1 MIPANNINPIV
12 KSIPQALSVYI
23 NQVAYDLKHQG
34 KHIITLSLGEAFF
47 DIPEFDY
54 NDIDIKKGYHYS
66 DSLGLPSLREKIA
79 GYYHE
84 HYNVSL
90 DSNSEILITAGSKPA
105 IFMCMLT
112 VLDKGDEVLIHEP
125 AWLSY
130 QEQARLA
137 GGEAKFIPYHEDSA
151 SFKKYF
157 TDKTKMLI
165 LNNPNNPQGK
175 LYSKDELVE
184 IYDQCK
190 QNQVFLLVDEAYS
203 DFVIDDKFIS
213 AGSALKDKDNL
224 FIVNSLSKNFG
235 MSGWRI
241 GYVVSNKY
249 LIHQLLKLNQHLI
262 TCAPTL
268 LMLYTDKHF
277 DKLQKSTLPQA
288 IKVTEK
294 RLEVIKI
301 VDSIGMNYLSGST
314 TFYIFLDVSSYQGS
328 TYDLAMYLL
337 VKHGIAVVPG
347 IAYGESTE
355 GFIRISVGVENIE
368 TTRFALQVINDTV
381 NHIKISH
388 NELQKLILAANLPL
402 MDSINE

>member
-1 MIPANNINPIV
+1 MIPENNINPVV
-12 KSIPQALSVYI
+12 KNIPQALSVYI
-23 NQVAYDLKHQG
+23 NQVAFDLQKQG
-34 KHIITLSLGEAFF
+34 KNIITLSLGEAFF

-79 GYYHE
+79 GYYHK
-84 HYNVSL
+84 HYNVTV
-90 DSNSEILITAGSKPA
+90 DSASEILITAGSKPA

-137 GGEAKFIPYHEDSA
+137 GGEAKFIPYHEDSIN
-151 SFKKYF
+151 FKAYF

-175 LYSKDELVE
+175 LYSKNELVE
-184 IYDQCK
+184 IYNQCK
-190 QNQVFLLVDEAYS
+190 KHQVFLLVDEAYS
-203 DFVIDDKFIS
+203 DFVIDDDFIS

-277 DKLQKSTLPQA
+277 DKLQNSTLPQA
-288 IKVTEK
+288 VKVTEK
-294 RLEVIKI
+294 RLQIIKI
-301 VDSIGMNYLSGST
+301 IDSMGMNYLSGSA
-314 TFYIFLDVSSYQGS
+314 TFYIFLDVSKFKGS
-328 TYDLAMYLL
+328 TFDLSMYLL

-355 GFIRISVGVENIE
+355 GFIRISVGVEDIE
-368 TTRFALQVINDTV
+368 VTRFALQVINDTV
-381 NHIKISH
+381 NHTNISH
-388 NELQKLILAANLPL
+388 DELQKLVLAANLPL
-402 MDSINE
+402 ME

>member
-1 MIPANNINPIV
+1 MITESNINPIV
-12 KSIPQALSVYI
+12 KNIPQALSVYI
-23 NQVAYDLKHQG
+23 NQVAYDLKKQG
-34 KHIITLSLGEAFF
+34 KDIITLSLGEAFF

-54 NDIDIKKGYHYS
+54 NDIDLKQGYHYS

-79 GYYHE
+79 GYYHK
-84 HYNVSL
+84 HYNVKF
-90 DSNSEILITAGSKPA
+90 DSESEILITAGSKPA

-130 QEQARLA
+130 QEQAKLA
-137 GGEAKFIPYHEDSA
+137 GGEAKFIPYHEN
-151 SFKKYF
+151 SFNFKTYF

-175 LYSKDELVE
+175 LYSKDELVD
-184 IYDQCK
+184 IYNQCK
-190 QNQVFLLVDEAYS
+190 KHQIFLLVDEAYS
-203 DFVIDDKFIS
+203 DFVIDDQFIS
-213 AGSALKDKDNL
+213 AGSALKDKENL

-277 DKLQKSTLPQA
+277 DKLQNSTLPQA
-288 IKVTEK
+288 VKVTEK
-294 RLEVIKI
+294 RLQIIEII
-301 VDSIGMNYLSGST
+301 NNMGMNYLSGSA
-314 TFYIFLDVSSYQGS
+314 TFYIFLDVSKYKGS
-328 TYDLAMYLL
+328 TFDLAMYLL

-355 GFIRISVGVENIE
+355 GFIRISVGTEDIE
-368 TTRFALQVINDTV
+368 TTIFALQVINDTI
-381 NHIKISH
+381 NHIEISH
-388 NELQKLILAANLPL
+388 DELQKLVLAANLPL
-402 MDSINE
+402 MD

>member
-1 MIPANNINPIV
+1 MITEQNINPIV
-12 KSIPQALSVYI
+12 KNIPQALSVYI
-23 NQVAYDLKHQG
+23 NQVAYDLKSQG
-34 KHIITLSLGEAFF
+34 QKIITLSLGEAFF

-54 NDIDIKKGYHYS
+54 NDIDIKQGYHYS
-66 DSLGLPSLREKIA
+66 DSLGLPSLRQKIA
-79 GYYHE
+79 GYYHK
-84 HYNVSL
+84 HYDVSF
-90 DSNSEILITAGSKPA
+90 DAGSEILITAGSKPA

-137 GGEAKFIPYHEDSA
+137 GGEAKFIPYHEDSF
-151 SFKKYF
+151 SFKTYF

-175 LYSKDELVE
+175 LYSKDELIH
-184 IYDQCK
+184 IYNQCK
-190 QNQVFLLVDEAYS
+190 KHQVFLLVDEAYS
-203 DFVIDDKFIS
+203 DFVTDDKFIS
-213 AGSALKDKDNL
+213 AGCALKDKDNL

-277 DKLQKSTLPQA
+277 DKLKKSTLPQA
-288 IKVTEK
+288 IEVTKK
-294 RLEVIKI
+294 RLQIIEII
-301 VDSIGMNYLSGST
+301 NDLGMNYLSGSA
-314 TFYIFLDVSSYQGS
+314 TFYIFLDVAKYKGS
-328 TYDLAMYLL
+328 TFDLAMYLL

-355 GFIRISVGVENIE
+355 GFIRISVGVEDIE
-368 TTRFALQVINDTV
+368 TTSSALKIINDTV
-381 NHIKISH
+381 NHTEISH
-388 NELQKLILAANLPL
+388 DELQELLLAANLPL
-402 MDSINE
+402 MD